1 VAEFSYPGVALSKNL
16 SEKDMSQESL
26 TRNIVLAFILG
37 VFCCA
42 PIFAQTDTWVHAD
55 PVRVVP
61 QQLSVF
67 SCSGQT
73 TVNTRW
79 VFGDGGYRVTQAP
92 VVSRSGNTI
101 TLDARVEEYT
111 GPRTLAIVP
120 FEKNFDI
127 GTLEP
132 GTYTLSVK
140 SWDAPLKQI
149 QFTLTATPPASQ
161 PIDGPCFFV
170 TQQYRDFLSRE
181 PDGSGFSFWTN
192 ELTSCGMDLQ
202 CREVKRI
209 NVSAAFAV
217 SFEFHETGYY
227 VYRMYRAA
235 LGRRPTFA
243 EFVPE
248 AAQLGKNVIAGGND
262 AWVIRLGGNKDTY
275 TSQFFFRPEFQARY
289 AGLTSAQY
297 VDKLFETEGI
307 TPTTAERDDII
318 NGLDHCTFTLG
329 CPTRA
334 TVLRRIVEN
343 AAFDRKVFN
352 EAFVTMEYFGYLR
365 RDPDANGL
373 QFWLSKLNQFNGD
386 YVGAEMVKAF
396 INSDEYRKRFP

>member
-1 VAEFSYPGVALSKNL
+1 
-16 SEKDMSQESL
+16 
-26 TRNIVLAFILG
+26 
-37 VFCCA
+37 
-42 PIFAQTDTWVHAD
+42 
-55 PVRVVP
+55 
-61 QQLSVF
+61 
-67 SCSGQT
+67 
-73 TVNTRW
+73 
-79 VFGDGGYRVTQAP
+79 
-92 VVSRSGNTI
+92 
-101 TLDARVEEYT
+101 
-111 GPRTLAIVP
+111 
-120 FEKNFDI
+120 
-127 GTLEP
+127 
-132 GTYTLSVK
+132 
-140 SWDAPLKQI
+140 
-149 QFTLTATPPASQ
+149 
-161 PIDGPCFFV
+161 
-170 TQQYRDFLSRE
+170 
-181 PDGSGFSFWTN
+181 
-192 ELTSCGMDLQ
+192 
-202 CREVKRI
+202 
-209 NVSAAFAV
+209 
-217 SFEFHETGYY
+217 
-227 VYRMYRAA
+227 MYRAA

-262 AWVIRLGGNKDTY
+262 AWVIRLGSNKDIY
-275 TSQFFFRPEFQARY
+275 TNGVFNRPEFQARY

-297 VDKLFETEGI
+297 VDKLFDTEGI
-307 TPTTAERDDII
+307 TPITAERDDII